1 MSKRS
6 WTYIFDNDKYYFKL
20 DKIENNDNA
29 SDGGN
34 EVRSTRNRLR
44 RFNGIGHLNTKYDMI
59 YVNIWIKV
67 DDLYKQI
74 TSLDMASI
82 RKRLSLSERFYANGL
97 SNFLLRISVIT

>member
-1 MSKRS
+1 MLQTVETKCVQHGIGSDVLNKR
-6 WTYIFDNDKYYFKL
+6 N
-20 DKIENNDNA
+20 
-29 SDGGN
+29 
-34 EVRSTRNRLR
+34 
-44 RFNGIGHLNTKYDMI
+44 FNGIGHLNTKYDMI

-74 TSLDMASI
+74 TSLDMTSI